1 MFLFSLVLGNEMHA
15 WTDLFNE
22 KLHNWWITGIKMLPN
37 ILLAIIF
44 WILFYLLARLLRKLI
59 YSFAHHISKS
69 KAIAGLFSSLINI
82 IILAIGL
89 YIGLNILKLDKIA
102 ISLLAGAG
110 IIGLTLA
117 FAFQDLTSNFISGVY
132 IDFNKPFDIGDLI
145 QSNNII
151 GEVEEIGLRSTTI
164 RTLEGLQMLVPNKNI
179 FQNPITNY
187 SRTTS
192 RQIAVNFPIS
202 IQDSMDNIERI
213 IVNAV
218 REVKG
223 VDKSRAIEFYYTDFD
238 EQRLKVS
245 LLFWIRQLQLSD
257 SMTAKHE
264 AISAILKAL
273 KDNHI
278 ERLK

>member
-1 MFLFSLVLGNEMHA
+1 MHA